1 MTANGEWHNINQ
13 LYGAPPGGS
22 GGKAKSLHTSAG
34 RGRYGLINGMVVYD
48 HWYTTLSA
56 QDSFY
61 IKGAGGRVEDYI
73 TVESYG
79 EDWFKTPRHEMEYTL
94 SMDEIPENIDDY
106 EKTHY
111 ITITQ
116 VATGITITVVCTQGP
131 AEWSVDYT
139 LAMYP
144 TTLPASGGYTYGTV
158 YRWVYR
164 NDKLYDYLTLNP
176 TSMNGFAVNG
186 SGHSIGSNWLYIN
199 SAGTE
204 YYTYTRTVYAITS
217 YSFVYAGETIT
228 LDTHVSINQEP
239 NYRTT
244 TERYSVSMDAPS
256 ESVIQHIGG
265 TFTVKAYCEKAIA
278 YEYSSGSIEVIG
290 DWTDSLANVLYSSY
304 INSISP
310 TQFIGETTITVNV
323 PENTS
328 SLSRK
333 INIGVRSA
341 HDTDVYTEKTITQN
355 GAANVT
361 ITIYAKKSKVTND
374 IGMME
379 NVVQVEVYV
388 TNNSGPSV
396 FKNNHIQIRN
406 ANNTFYD
413 ILEVGEISKKI
424 GDFSVPNDG
433 NQHLVHSFA
442 YTVTDEDVYNNCRVW
457 VSLESATYKSFVDP
471 MIEVPDV

>member
-1 MTANGEWHNINQ
+1 MIAKGEWHNINQ

-34 RGRYGLINGMVVYD
+34 RGRYGLINDMVVYD

-164 NDKLYDYLTLNP
+164 NNKLYDYLTLNP
-176 TSMNGFAVNG
+176 TSMNGFTVNG
-186 SGHSIGSNWLYIN
+186 SDHSIGSNWLYIG

-204 YYTYTRTVYAITS
+204 WYTYTRTVYAITS
-217 YSFVYAGETIT
+217 YSFVYAGETMT
-228 LDTHVSINQEP
+228 LDTYVSISQSP
-239 NYRTT
+239 NYRIT

-265 TFTVKAYCEKAIA
+265 TFTVKAYCKTANAYIYDSGATEVYSAWSPSSALVFYDGVVTSITPTEFYGEGTILVTVPNHSGDTDREVVVRVRSVYGTNEYAEVVVVQKAYVPIDYISWVSGSGSFTTGQPFTFSAKLA
-278 YEYSSGSIEVIG
+278 YLKSIQDGTVSVTLKKNSTQLKTTSFTLDGSEYNSTSNAIDVSMDYKTDLSSG
-290 DWTDSLANVLYSSY
+290 D
-304 INSISP
+304 
-310 TQFIGETTITVNV
+310 
-323 PENTS
+323 
-328 SLSRK
+328 
-333 INIGVRSA
+333 
-341 HDTDVYTEKTITQN
+341 
-355 GAANVT
+355 
-361 ITIYAKKSKVTND
+361 
-374 IGMME
+374 
-379 NVVQVEVYV
+379 
-388 TNNSGPSV
+388 
-396 FKNNHIQIRN
+396 
-406 ANNTFYD
+406 TFY
-413 ILEVGEISKKI
+413 L
-424 GDFSVPNDG
+424 
-433 NQHLVHSFA
+433 
-442 YTVTDEDVYNNCRVW
+442 T
-457 VSLESATYKSFVDP
+457 ATYGEDTTE
-471 MIEVPDV
+471 IELTENK